1 MTASRHPHL
10 KLSLT
15 LCFAILLGLGAWLA
29 LVLLSQL
36 ALMEPVTAA
45 AAQSLADNGGA
56 SRFVPAGA
64 AASGAEAE
72 AEAAANYAS
81 ARLWVWFCICANGIG
96 AVLLG
101 LWLREATRVTAT
113 PAPIPPAAQPAPRG
127 KLIERAMH
135 SRGAHGVGG
144 AAPGAIR
151 SRPGPA
157 SSCSAEAAARLARV
171 ARIID
176 NLAFQTTLLAVNAA
190 VEAERGSR
198 MPPRA

>member
-1 MTASRHPHL
+1 MTASRHPHF

-29 LVLLSQL
+29 VVLLSQL

-45 AAQSLADNGGA
+45 AAQSLAGNGGA
-56 SRFVPAGA
+56 LRFVPAGA
-64 AASGAEAE
+64 AATGAEA
-72 AEAAANYAS
+72 AAAANYAS

-113 PAPIPPAAQPAPRG
+113 PAPIRPAAQAAPRG

-157 SSCSAEAAARLARV
+157 SSCSGDAAARLARV